1 MTDLPMATDR
11 ETRVTMTL
19 TEFGYSELT
28 ELAELLGT
36 TGSKLAASAVEQWI
50 QSPTFANLIKR
61 ARERRKAQG
70 VDLGV
75 DLGIGSQ

>member
-1 MTDLPMATDR
+1 MTMAQ

-19 TEFGYSELT
+19 SQFGYDELT

-36 TGSKLAASAVEQWI
+36 TGSKLGAQALETWI

-70 VDLGV
+70 VDLGI
-75 DLGIGSQ
+75 DLGIGQQ

>member
-1 MTDLPMATDR
+1 MADR
-11 ETRVTMTL
+11 QMAGDRDTRVTLTL

-36 TGSKLAASAVEQWI
+36 TGSKLGAAAIEQWI

-75 DLGIGSQ
+75 DLGIGQQ

>member
-1 MTDLPMATDR
+1 MMAQQD
-11 ETRVTMTL
+11 TRVTMTL
-19 TEFGYSELT
+19 SQFGYDELA

-36 TGSKLAASAVEQWI
+36 TSSKLAAQAVEQWI

-70 VDLGV
+70 VDLGI
-75 DLGIGSQ
+75 DLGIGQ

>member
-1 MTDLPMATDR
+1 MTMAQ
-11 ETRVTMTL
+11 ETRVTLTL
-19 TEFGYSELT
+19 SQFGYDELA

-36 TGSKLAASAVEQWI
+36 TSSKLGAQAVETWI

-75 DLGIGSQ
+75 DLGIGQQ